1 MFCELAAMRFEF
13 LHAAFVVLLVALLL
27 MEPEFLVLPVGAGAR
42 DRDDDQE
49 RDAAEAEQVVDD
61 AENHVHDG
69 FHCLASLVQEIVVV
83 VGCEICEV
91 GFCAGLAAERL
102 AITDL
107 LQVVQAAGDA
117 AVPGGVERVE
127 RDAGSAVHA
136 GVHLAAGKNRIQV
149 RVHDARSGRCVRI
162 HEVGAAVG
170 LVVRTLRVAV
180 TKRRLDRGQWGNGL
194 AVALELG
201 FALLVGSLDGG
212 LDLGDRHGVGLRD
225 DEAYAV
231 FRRSAVDGLRLP
243 DVRVGPAGVRASDN
257 LHRIVHSCLTHDF

>member
-1 MFCELAAMRFEF
+1 MRFGF
-13 LHAAFVVLLVALLL
+13 LHAALVVLFVALLL

-69 FHCLASLVQEIVVV
+69 FHWLVSLVQEIVVV
-83 VGCEICEV
+83 VGCEIREV

-107 LQVVQAAGDA
+107 LQVVQAAGGA

-149 RVHDARSGRCVRI
+149 RVHDARSGRSVRI
-162 HEVGAAVG
+162 HEVCVTVG
-170 LVVRTLRVAV
+170 LVVRALRIAV
-180 TKRRLDRGQWGNGL
+180 TKRRLDRGECRN
-194 AVALELG
+194 AAAIALELG
-201 FALLVGSLDGG
+201 FALLVGGIDGG

-225 DEAYAV
+225 DEAHAV
-231 FRRSAVDGLRLP
+231 LGSSAVDGLRLP
-243 DVRVGPAGVRASDN
+243 HVGIGPAGVRTSDN
-257 LHRIVHSCLTHDF
+257 LHRIVHSCLTHNF

>member
-1 MFCELAAMRFEF
+1 MRFEF
-13 LHAAFVVLLVALLL
+13 LHAALVVLLVALLL

-69 FHCLASLVQEIVVV
+69 FHCLASLVQKIVVV
-83 VGCEICEV
+83 VGCEIREV
-91 GFCAGLAAERL
+91 GFCAAL
-102 AITDL
+102 
-107 LQVVQAAGDA
+107 A

>member
-1 MFCELAAMRFEF
+1 MRFEF
-13 LHAAFVVLLVALLL
+13 LHAALVVLLVALLL

-69 FHCLASLVQEIVVV
+69 FRCLASLVQEIVVV
-83 VGCEICEV
+83 VGCEIREV

-170 LVVRTLRVAV
+170 FVVRTFRIAVA
-180 TKRRLDRGQWGNGL
+180 KRRLDRGQRRYGF

-201 FALLVGSLDGG
+201 FAFLVGCLDGC

-225 DEAYAV
+225 DQADAV
-231 FRRSAVDGLRLP
+231 LGRAAVDGLRLP
-243 DVRVGPAGVRASDN
+243 DVGVGPAGVRASDN